1 MIIGE
6 EIVGRSAIIKKV
18 FNLIVRVAPT
28 DTTVLLTGETGSGK
42 EVLAKAMHTLSK
54 RADGPFV
61 AVNCSAIPETLLE
74 SELFGYKRGAFTG
87 AGTDKKGIIEEANKG
102 TLFLDE
108 IGDMSLTVQSKMLR
122 VLENSEIRRLGDND
136 IKKVDVRIISATNK
150 DLWKEVQNNKFR
162 EDLFFRLNVVRIYIP
177 PLRERKEDIPI
188 LIRYFLEKYN
198 KGYNKDVI
206 RISDEVLAILMNY
219 DYPGN
224 VRELENIIKHAI
236 IFSEKGIIIKADL
249 PSGIPGPAL
258 LKSSEKEN
266 VGISLPNNDFIT
278 IADMEKEL
286 IRETL
291 RKCNNNHTVVSKKLD
306 ISRSTLLRK
315 MKEYNLINSVG
326 KV

>member
-18 FNLIVRVAPT
+18 FNLIARVAPT

-42 EVLAKAMHTLSK
+42 EVLARAMHTLSK

-61 AVNCSAIPETLLE
+61 AINCSAIPETLLE

-122 VLENSEIRRLGDND
+122 VLENSEVRRLGDND
-136 IKKVDVRIISATNK
+136 FKKVDIRIISATNK
-150 DLWKEVQNNKFR
+150 DLWNEVQNNKFR
-162 EDLFFRLNVVRIYIP
+162 DDLFFRINVVRIHIP

-198 KGYNKDVI
+198 KDYNKDVI

-224 VRELENIIKHAI
+224 IRELENIIKHAI
-236 IFSEKGIIIKADL
+236 VFSEKGIIIKADL
-249 PSGIPGPAL
+249 PSGIPSPAL
-258 LKSSEKEN
+258 LESPKK
-266 VGISLPNNDFIT
+266 GPANNEFIT
-278 IADMEKEL
+278 IAAMEKEL
-286 IRETL
+286 IREAL
-291 RKCNNNHTVVSKKLD
+291 RKCNNHHTVVSEKLG
-306 ISRSTLLRK
+306 ISRSTLWRK
-315 MKEYNLINSVG
+315 MKEYDLLNSVE
-326 KV
+326 KD